1 MHANM
6 LTCSCQTR
14 PIPWPICH
22 LAHSFVLTAGRPHL
36 KVACAPPTAGPGGG
50 AMVGR
55 QRSPAST
62 NIADARSSSPMSRP
76 VLAGD
81 SGNGGFATTPTTN
94 FCAACLVLSRPHL
107 GRRAP
112 PARSAAPEVSDVH
125 LDPAVRCLET
135 PRLALVAILLA
146 LVAIRAKSQAPRPR
160 KARICC

>member
-1 MHANM
+1 MAGRSA
-6 LTCSCQTR
+6 LE
-14 PIPWPICH
+14 
-22 LAHSFVLTAGRPHL
+22 LARLALAAALSRSVPQLGTGGAHFRPHL
-36 KVACAPPTAGPGGG
+36 KVACAPQTAGGG